1 MIADEPDED
10 ADTLDDDDALDGV
23 LGDGTSKPEGSSPR
37 IELAN
42 WPTPTAFQIA
52 LNLDAET
59 VAWFKVTYPDWRLRM
74 REVLR
79 AWVTANTTDL
89 QPTQV
94 PSTDAASEHPT
105 RRIQS

>member
-23 LGDGTSKPEGSSPR
+23 LGDGPAKPDDSPPR
-37 IELAN
+37 IELAA
-42 WPTPTAFQIA
+42 WPAPGVCEIG

-59 VAWFKVTYPDWRLRM
+59 VAWFKRTYPDWRHRM
-74 REVLR
+74 RGVLR
-79 AWVTANTTDL
+79 AWVTANMTEM

-94 PSTDAASEHPT
+94 PSTDA
-105 RRIQS
+105 QS